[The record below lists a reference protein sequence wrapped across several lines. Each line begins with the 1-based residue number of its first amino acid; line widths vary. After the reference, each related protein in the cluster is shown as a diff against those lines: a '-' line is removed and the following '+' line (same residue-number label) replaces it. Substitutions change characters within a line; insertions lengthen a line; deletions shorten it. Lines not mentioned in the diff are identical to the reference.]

1 MTCSPAACTSP
12 HQVIT
17 GIRYQRRPS
26 VTNKCYSLSLRQ
38 ALQQLIGDRLLRV
51 FVIGYRRR
59 RHAQMQQ
66 QILAVASVLGG
77 DKVRVLEN
85 FDGSQ

>member
-1 MTCSPAACTSP
+1 
-12 HQVIT
+12 
-17 GIRYQRRPS
+17 
-26 VTNKCYSLSLRQ
+26 
-38 ALQQLIGDRLLRV
+38 
-51 FVIGYRRR
+51 VIGYRRR
-59 RHAQMQQ
+59 RHAQMRQ

>member
-1 MTCSPAACTSP
+1 
-12 HQVIT
+12 
-17 GIRYQRRPS
+17 
-26 VTNKCYSLSLRQ
+26 
-38 ALQQLIGDRLLRV
+38 
-51 FVIGYRRR
+51 VIGYRRR
-59 RHAQMQQ
+59 LHAQMQQ